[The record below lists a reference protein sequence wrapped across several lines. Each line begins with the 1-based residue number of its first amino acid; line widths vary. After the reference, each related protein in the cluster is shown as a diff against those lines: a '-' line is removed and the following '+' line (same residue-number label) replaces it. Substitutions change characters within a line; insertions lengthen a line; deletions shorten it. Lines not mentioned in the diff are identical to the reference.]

1 MFLEDLL
8 TGPSFFF
15 LFLISAW
22 IIRSKVT
29 DRVTRIYFLPAL
41 VCKIIGAITL
51 GLIYQY
57 YYHGGDTFAFH
68 EYGSKIIW
76 QAFVDD
82 PLKGVKLWFANGVYS
97 GDIYPYSSRIWYF
110 RDPQSFTV
118 IQIASFFDLFTFGTY
133 SGTSLFFALIS
144 FSGSWMLFLTF
155 YRRYPQLHF
164 PLALSIFFV
173 PSVIFWASGILKD
186 TITLAAISWIIFS
199 FDRLFLQRKIRVSLI
214 ITLAL
219 SFWLIYLIKI
229 FILLVLVPALIGW
242 YLLENFSGIRNS
254 MVRILVAPVLIIAG
268 LIIAY
273 LAVLNITRNDRK
285 YSLDVIAK
293 TAQVTAYDIRYWT
306 GKDAGSGYSLGELD
320 GGFASLV
327 KVAPAG
333 LVVTYFRPFIWEIK
347 NPLMLLSSLEGMA
360 IFLFVLFLFYKRKL
374 KSIVKCI
381 SSNPAMLFCLAFS
394 ISYAIAVGV
403 STYNFGTLSRYKVP
417 CIPFL
422 LIAISAIF
430 YYSKSERKVGI
441 TASSE

>member
-1 MFLEDLL
+1 LFIEDLL
-8 TGPSFFF
+8 IGPP
-15 LFLISAW
+15 LFLLVLILAW
-22 IIRSKVT
+22 IIRTKVT
-29 DRVTRIYFLPAL
+29 DPVTKIYFLPAL
-41 VCKIIGAITL
+41 ACKIIGAIAL

-82 PLKGVKLWFANGVYS
+82 PVKGIKLWFANGIHS

-118 IQIASFFDLFTFGTY
+118 IQISSFFDLITFGTY
-133 SGTSLFFALIS
+133 SGTSIFFALIS

-164 PLALSIFFV
+164 PLALSIFFI

-186 TITLAAISWIIFS
+186 TITYAAISWIVFC
-199 FDRLFLQRKIRVSLI
+199 FDRLFLQRKIRFSLI
-214 ITLAL
+214 IVLAL
-219 SFWLIYLIKI
+219 SIWLIYSIKI
-229 FILLVLVPALIGW
+229 FILLVLVPSLIGW
-242 YLLENFSGIRNS
+242 YLQESFSGIKNS
-254 MVRILVAPVLIIAG
+254 MVRILAAPVLIIAG
-268 LIIAY
+268 LTIAY
-273 LAVLNITRNDRK
+273 LAVSNITKNDRK
-285 YSLDVIAK
+285 YSLDTIAK

-320 GGFASLV
+320 GSFTSLA

-333 LVVTYFRPFIWEIK
+333 LIVTYFRPFIWEVK